1 MKSVNKI
8 KERDMDPEF
17 LLSLINNTKTLNIA
31 ELLSSYVRKDEVI
44 PVSSLSSEYVSNVEN
59 SLKELRESIAD
70 IKEQYR
76 KVSVPIS
83 TDDFDSS
90 TSDILSAITYFLR
103 HVKVHDDATPIISTS
118 PEGDRV
124 IIITDSDGS
133 EYNVVIPFTYDTES
147 GFSAIDKQRL
157 EIQITTLQN
166 QVSNLASTVNVLK
179 QKVLGSS
186 TSTDYSIDS
195 VDDTTLSH
203 LMSVISSQEDR
214 ISLLESKL
222 TKLQKGKDDVSIN
235 DITDQ
240 LEQHDNDITA
250 LNMKTAKKIQ
260 YTNLS
265 VDLQQKIDDV
275 SDITRRLSLVESNK
289 MNIPVIEQSGYLFYS
304 VEEGNTVKSRVP
316 ILKAC
321 VCNTVDDIIVAQDN
335 NEDFI
340 INLIT
345 GEGYQFNS
353 LSKAYDVVQVE
364 KNPDYEYMLILN
376 TRTEVIEYF
385 IFEGSLIKLDSTHDS
400 AALIHSAGL
409 TVKKVTIAAGSNFRV
424 ERLNNLK
431 KFPPLVLV
439 YDSESGSRSI
449 GKYINGEAV
458 ITISHD
464 ESGFVLYNDSLHEL
478 EVLVMAGD

>member
-17 LLSLINNTKTLNIA
+17 LLSLINNTKTLDIA

-76 KVSVPIS
+76 KMSVPIS

-118 PEGDRV
+118 PEGDRI

-195 VDDTTLSH
+195 VDDTTSSY

-304 VEEGNTVKSRVP
+304 VEEGSTVKSRVP

-439 YDSESGSRSI
+439 YDFESGSRSI
-449 GKYINGEAV
+449 GKYINSEAV